1 MGFGKIAVMN
11 IPVSLHDK
19 DKHEM
24 CLDILLLAS
33 PKGVLEKTKSGV
45 NKGES
50 AEVADE
56 QREKRSSSEV
66 DRRVT
71 E

>member
-1 MGFGKIAVMN
+1 
-11 IPVSLHDK
+11 
-19 DKHEM
+19 M
-24 CLDILLLAS
+24 CPDILLLAS
-33 PKGVLEKTKSGV
+33 PKGVLEKTKSAVFLLGGV

-56 QREKRSSSEV
+56 QREKRSS
-66 DRRVT
+66 RVT